1 MKYATSCYTWKDAL
15 ISRRMTIDDSIKK
28 SAEMGFDGYEITN
41 LTDDWMD
48 VPFELSSMRRAAD
61 MAGIEIPSWC
71 MAADWERGIRREAEK
86 AKNEM
91 LMAEELGVTSGGV
104 SQMVD
109 SLVKSDMVCRTASK
123 DDRRVVY
130 LSISESAK
138 KRLDVLSKFLHDRVA
153 KAMATIPEQDRVVM
167 ARSLRTLLKA
177 FYEDAN

>member
-1 MKYATSCYTWKDAL
+1 MDKKDKIESNLLFPVPDSGDIASDMWRLILRNNAKMLNLLLQECPDIAL
-15 ISRRMTIDDSIKK
+15 GQKITFSRIRVLTYLAQAQGGLVSIR
-28 SAEMGFDGYEITN
+28 D
-41 LTDDWMD
+41 L
-48 VPFELSSMRRAAD
+48 
-61 MAGIEIPSWC
+61 
-71 MAADWERGIRREAEK
+71 
-86 AKNEM
+86 
-91 LMAEELGVTSGGV
+91 AEELGVTSGGV

-138 KRLDVLSKFLHDRVA
+138 KRLEILSKFLHDRVA
-153 KAMATIPEQDRVVM
+153 KAMRDIPEQDREIM